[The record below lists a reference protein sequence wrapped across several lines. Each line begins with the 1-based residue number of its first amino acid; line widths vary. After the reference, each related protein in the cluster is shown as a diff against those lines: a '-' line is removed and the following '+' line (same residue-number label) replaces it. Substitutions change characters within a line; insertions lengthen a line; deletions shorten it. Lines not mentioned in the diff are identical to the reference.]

1 MQLLATLAA
10 GLMALS
16 ATAIGLHVLA
26 WVHLLWLR
34 RGRCTAPPPPPL
46 EGDTLPA
53 LTLQLPLYNESS
65 VAEELLE
72 CCSKLDWPDLEIQV
86 LDDSTDGTVDVVA
99 AKVAALQ
106 AEGLDIVHLR
116 RVRREG
122 FKAGALAEGLK
133 TARGELI
140 AILDADFRPDPT
152 WLRRAAACLGPQDG
166 LVQCR
171 WAFRNPRVSVLTRA
185 QALHLDAHFALEQEA
200 RSSGG
205 LLMGFNGT
213 AGIWRRDCI
222 EAAGGWEGD
231 TLTEDLD
238 LSYRAQIAGW
248 RLRYVDEIVV
258 LSDLP
263 EALGAVRAQQHRWI
277 RGGAQVA
284 RKLLVSLWSH
294 PLPLRRKLQGT
305 AHLLASSVFLPV
317 LALCVITP
325 ALPLIQP
332 EVGFTGQL
340 LLGYAGWLLRGVL
353 LVLVTAYATV
363 CVHRADGL
371 GKGLARLVRDLPPF
385 MALVTAICVHDAW
398 AALLGWV
405 GPTGTFVRTPKGL
418 QPVSRTL
425 PGGLVLETGLA
436 LWSWVGL
443 GLGLLGHQWALLPF
457 LGFQAAAFTALVV
470 LTLRAPP
477 APKLPLPAA

>member
-1 MQLLATLAA
+1 MQLLATIAA
-10 GLMALS
+10 AVMALS

-34 RGRCTAPPPPPL
+34 RRRRTEPAPPPL
-46 EGDTLPA
+46 AGDDLPT
-53 LTLQLPLYNESS
+53 LTLQLPLYNEAS
-65 VAEELLE
+65 VARELLE
-72 CCSKLDWPDLEIQV
+72 CCARLDWPDLQIQV
-86 LDDSTDGTVDVVA
+86 LDDSTDETVAIVAEAVARLSAQGT
-99 AKVAALQ
+99 
-106 AEGLDIVHLR
+106 DIVHLR
-116 RVRREG
+116 RDHREG
-122 FKAGALAEGLK
+122 FKAGALAEGLE

-140 AILDADFRPDPT
+140 AILDADFRPAPG
-152 WLRRAAACLGPQDG
+152 WLRRAVASLGPQDG

-171 WAFRNPRVSVLTRA
+171 WGFRNPRASVLTRA

-213 AGIWRRDCI
+213 AGVWRRACI
-222 EAAGGWEGD
+222 DAAGGWEGD

-238 LSYRAQIAGW
+238 LSYRAQLAGW
-248 RLRYVDEIVV
+248 NLRYVDDIVV

-263 EALGAVRAQQHRWI
+263 EALQAVRAQQHRWI

-284 RKLLVSLWSH
+284 RKLLTSLWSTR
-294 PLPLRRKLQGT
+294 LPLRRKVQGT

-325 ALPLIQP
+325 ALPLIQAEAGLLA
-332 EVGFTGQL
+332 EVL
-340 LLGYAGWLLRGVL
+340 LAYAGWLLRGVL
-353 LVLVTAYATV
+353 LVLVTAYSTV
-363 CVHRADGL
+363 CVHRAGSLGEGL
-371 GKGLARLVRDLPPF
+371 GRLLRDLPPF

-418 QPVSRTL
+418 QPISRRL
-425 PGGLVLETGLA
+425 PGGLALESGLAVWSWTGLA
-436 LWSWVGL
+436 LGVQQA
-443 GLGLLGHQWALLPF
+443 QWALLPF
-457 LGFQAAAFTALVV
+457 LGFQAVAFTALVV

-477 APKLPLPAA
+477 TVAPAS